1 MNCTCA
7 SLISIE
13 YLPAW
18 IVRLPETNA
27 KGTSPLSVIVLPN
40 CAFAGTAIP
49 TNKHETLTVSNTAFF
64 IVELLLTVTGCFR
77 RQLHSGGVG
86 LAGFLVVHFARV
98 FDEGSNASAPVDLP
112 TGRRVSSEKHSIR
125 YYKTQ
130 TRKTNIENRGDFR
143 H

>member
-1 MNCTCA
+1 MNCTCS

-49 TNKHETLTVSNTAFF
+49 TNKHETPTVSNTAFF
-64 IVELLLTVTGCFR
+64 IVELLLTVNGYFR
-77 RQLHSGGVG
+77 
-86 LAGFLVVHFARV
+86 
-98 FDEGSNASAPVDLP
+98 
-112 TGRRVSSEKHSIR
+112 
-125 YYKTQ
+125 
-130 TRKTNIENRGDFR
+130 
-143 H
+143 